1 VRIALVTILLA
12 CSYGGVVFGQVA
24 DSAARTSILFFG
36 DVNLGRSV
44 GQQLLKG
51 NIEYPFR
58 YVRDSLAKGE
68 VVFVNLESQL
78 SEQHGE
84 TQHPKYNLIFCG
96 PPVGARSLR
105 YARVSVVSTA
115 NNHAYDYG
123 DRALRETILN
133 LDSAGISHVGT
144 ALDSVGSIAPV
155 VLDVHGIKIGFLAY
169 TQFMNFRGS
178 WVGHVAL
185 FNAQRVVQD
194 IASLRRKADFVI
206 ISYHGG
212 GEYVDRPPQSVKR
225 DFAVMAEAGADL
237 VVGHHPHY
245 VQGIEW
251 HNKTLFLYSLGNF
264 VFYQPQLEWT
274 QRGLG
279 VEIMLARHDS
289 TVTIDRTRLMALRAG
304 LEPSFLLSSDEEDA
318 FFKRLQKLSP
328 AKIYQQNGAW
338 FVQSRE
344 SNE

>member
-1 VRIALVTILLA
+1 MLFVCFSRSVLL
-12 CSYGGVVFGQVA
+12 GQEA
-24 DSAARTSILFFG
+24 EPAEKTSILFFG

-51 NIEYPFR
+51 DVGYPFR
-58 YVRDSLAKGE
+58 FVMDSLAKGDA
-68 VVFVNLESQL
+68 VFVNLESQL
-78 SEQHGE
+78 SEQNGE

-96 PPVGARSLR
+96 PPAGAKALR
-105 YARVSVVSTA
+105 EAHVSIVSTA

-133 LDSAGISHVGT
+133 LDSAGIAHVGT
-144 ALDSVGSIAPV
+144 AADSIGSFEPV
-155 VLDVHGIKIGFLAY
+155 ILDVRGIKLGFLAY
-169 TQFMNFRGS
+169 TQFMNFRGN
-178 WVGHVAL
+178 WTGHVAL
-185 FNAQRVVQD
+185 FNAQRVAED
-194 IASLRRKADFVI
+194 IAALRRNADVVI
-206 ISYHGG
+206 VSYHGG
-212 GEYVDRPPQSVKR
+212 GEYVDRPPQSVKK
-225 DFAVMAEAGADL
+225 DFLSIAEAGADL

-251 HNKTLFLYSLGNF
+251 HNKALLLYSLGNF

-279 VEIMLARHDS
+279 VEIVLARHDS
-289 TVTIDRTRLMALRAG
+289 TVTIDRVRLMALRAG
-304 LEPSFLLSSDEEDA
+304 LEPSFLLSSGEEEA

-328 AKIYQQNGAW
+328 AKIYQKNGAW

-344 SNE
+344 INE